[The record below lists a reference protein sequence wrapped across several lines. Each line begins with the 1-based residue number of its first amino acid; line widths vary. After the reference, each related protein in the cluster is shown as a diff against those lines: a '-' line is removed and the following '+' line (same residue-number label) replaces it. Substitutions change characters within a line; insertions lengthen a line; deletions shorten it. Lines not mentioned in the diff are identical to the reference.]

1 MNPYSNL
8 PYRNVYSQLF
18 GSRPP
23 VSNNPYGDLQW
34 GDTSPLEPS
43 QIEPSQIEP
52 PDPYKDEL
60 DRLYNGR
67 SPASEAH
74 QRSIAS
80 MPTREGNRPSKW
92 HYLAAA
98 LGGTLSGMQEG
109 VGRGME
115 TTRGILEA
123 PYQRAYSDWA
133 ARNQGLEHAASI
145 ENQGVARRLEYI
157 KMKQQEAK
165 DKVTLAN
172 QTMTAE
178 ASRDRAKAA
187 GQPRYQPTI
196 VGDNA
201 YAFNPITGQIG
212 NPLGESPAFR
222 AQQATRN
229 NLGVSDA
236 LSRGRLQLG
245 DTLERG
251 RMELGAGLT
260 RDTHR
265 SNRQFDAANPVTPG
279 RAYSD
284 APDSAAVAL
293 ADRDYTGLFRKHFNM
308 GQDTNSPKGVWLQP
322 TKETEVEHN
331 AFIKLV
337 DAYSMWLRGNKVGRK
352 PQLTD
357 YKPINLGDI
366 K

>member
-34 GDTSPLEPS
+34 GDTS

-115 TTRGILEA
+115 TST
-123 PYQRAYSDWA
+123 
-133 ARNQGLEHAASI
+133 SI
-145 ENQGVARRLEYI
+145 H
-157 KMKQQEAK
+157 
-165 DKVTLAN
+165 
-172 QTMTAE
+172 
-178 ASRDRAKAA
+178 
-187 GQPRYQPTI
+187 PT
-196 VGDNA
+196 
-201 YAFNPITGQIG
+201 
-212 NPLGESPAFR
+212 
-222 AQQATRN
+222 
-229 NLGVSDA
+229 
-236 LSRGRLQLG
+236 
-245 DTLERG
+245 
-251 RMELGAGLT
+251 
-260 RDTHR
+260 H
-265 SNRQFDAANPVTPG
+265 
-279 RAYSD
+279 
-284 APDSAAVAL
+284 
-293 ADRDYTGLFRKHFNM
+293 
-308 GQDTNSPKGVWLQP
+308 
-322 TKETEVEHN
+322 
-331 AFIKLV
+331 
-337 DAYSMWLRGNKVGRK
+337 
-352 PQLTD
+352 
-357 YKPINLGDI
+357 
-366 K
+366 